1 MRAPW
6 VSVLC
11 VLVGTTAHAQP
22 AARPTPLLQDDLQSG
37 KRTKIDAAKDDLD
50 SALDAALGGPQGFS
64 TRELEGIENKI
75 RAELKRDRP
84 RATPR
89 LVVFLY
95 PGKIS
100 VEKLKS
106 MTEIF
111 VDVELVMDPC
121 ERSVCREAVGKHIEL
136 VGRAIGQP
144 SLAGQGYK
152 LVFQSLTLKTQTQ
165 MHDTEVLIY
174 KVPFK
179 DCLAASQRP
188 GGGVAWLASLE
199 KADQDYEPIVVKAI
213 ARRAAERRVSL
224 AGIPRVTRSPSE
236 VDVVMHIKGDRA
248 RVQQQVTDA
257 LAAAALGL
265 RDNPKTPASSRFEIE
280 LDAGMR
286 EGPRKFR
293 SPGNPVSLYV
303 DRKLDG
309 GALWSSYVEE
319 VKKQPGAARMTFDD
333 AEARGGG
340 GGGGDA
346 EPDDNE
352 VISLLAQNFPA
363 LGACAKTEA
372 ARSSS
377 FRGVTISFKWLPSG
391 QAQDIQPKEPA
402 LKSAPIAGCI
412 KQAIS
417 LIRFPR
423 FSGGPRQIE
432 YPIRV
437 K

>member
-6 VSVLC
+6 VAVLC
-11 VLVGTTAHAQP
+11 AMPGMVFAQP
-22 AARPTPLLQDDLQSG
+22 AVRPTPLLQSDLQSG
-37 KRTKIDAAKDDLD
+37 KRTKIDAPKDDLD

-64 TRELEGIENKI
+64 TRELEAIDTKLKN
-75 RAELKRDRP
+75 ELKRDRP

-89 LVVFLY
+89 IVLFLY

-111 VDVELVMDPC
+111 VDIELVMDPC

-136 VGRAIGQP
+136 VGRVVGQP
-144 SLAGQGYK
+144 HHSGPGYK
-152 LVFQSLTLKTQTQ
+152 LVFQNLTLKTQTQ
-165 MHDTEVLIY
+165 MHDAEVMVY
-174 KVPFK
+174 KVPMS
-179 DCLAASQRP
+179 DCLSASKRA
-188 GGGVAWLASLE
+188 GGGAAWVANLE
-199 KADQDYEPIVVKAI
+199 KADQDYEPIVTRAI
-213 ARRAAERRVSL
+213 ARRAAEKRVSL
-224 AGIPRVTRSPSE
+224 KSIPHVSRSPSE
-236 VDVVMHIKGDRA
+236 VEVVLHVKGDRV

-257 LAAAALGL
+257 LAAAAMGL
-265 RDNPKTPASSRFEIE
+265 RDNPKTPSQSRFEVE
-280 LDAGMR
+280 LDTGMR
-286 EGPRKFR
+286 GEGPRKFR
-293 SPGNPVSLYV
+293 SPGNPVALYL

-333 AEARGGG
+333 AEVKGGG
-340 GGGGDA
+340 GSGDP

-352 VISLLAQNFPA
+352 VIALMAQNFPA
-363 LGACAKTEA
+363 LGACAKAEA
-372 ARSSS
+372 ARSSG

-391 QAQDIQPKEPA
+391 QAQDIAPKEAA
-402 LKSAPIAGCI
+402 LKNAPIAGCI
-412 KQAIS
+412 RQAMS

-423 FSGGPRQIE
+423 FSGGPRQID